1 MLLWIAVTCWV
12 CRYDCSHWIFKGQE
26 QLILP
31 FLFHFILLP
40 SPLQVGFCWKQWLR
54 YGWSSV
60 RASDLPGSSQPQ
72 CNGVSHPLSCLEACC
87 DFLVLK
93 EFCPIP
99 PVGWP
104 GLEDFPLVQWLSDP
118 VRYWPVRDG
127 TARQDLGHIEFRVS
141 SCPSCLLS
149 GVCSYSFFA
158 FLKHRIGSETLS
170 NKIQRIDKI

>member
-60 RASDLPGSSQPQ
+60 RAYDLPGSSQPQ

-118 VRYWPVRDG
+118 VRYWPE
-127 TARQDLGHIEFRVS
+127 TALQGRTW
-141 SCPSCLLS
+141 
-149 GVCSYSFFA
+149 A
-158 FLKHRIGSETLS
+158 TLS
-170 NKIQRIDKI
+170 SVWAPVPHVSFLGCVLILSLHS